1 MAMIMHESRATKF
14 ARKLMGKGF
23 GDEYYLNDKERLYQ
37 TYDEQMPLIN
47 RMSLKE
53 IIESEDIHP
62 LLKIDPLAY
71 AHLLKQSRTTI
82 IDAFFDETLPRPT
95 RKLLFEQLEDAK
107 KYITPFSHGTWLPFE
122 YLLSLYILH
131 RMKVNDRKAKKML
144 LRSEKP
150 EDLTGEDFLS
160 KVFRKIGF

>member
-1 MAMIMHESRATKF
+1 MIMHESRATKF
-14 ARKLMGKGF
+14 ARKLMANGYGQ
-23 GDEYYLNDKERLYQ
+23 DYYLNDQKRLYK
-37 TYDEQMPLIN
+37 TYEEQMPRIN
-47 RMSLKE
+47 RMTLKE
-53 IIESEDIHP
+53 MINSEEIHP

-71 AHLLKQSRTTI
+71 AHLLQQSHTTI

-144 LRSEKP
+144 LRNEKP
-150 EDLTGEDFLS
+150 EDLTDEDFLS